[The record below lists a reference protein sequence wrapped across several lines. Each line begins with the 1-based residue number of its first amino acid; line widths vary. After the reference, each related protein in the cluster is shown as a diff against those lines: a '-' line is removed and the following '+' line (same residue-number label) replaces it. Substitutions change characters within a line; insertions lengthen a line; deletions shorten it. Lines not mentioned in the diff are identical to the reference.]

1 MIIECPACNSR
12 YRIREDK
19 LPTEGGNIKCPNCA
33 HVFFV
38 NRPGGADPTAT
49 QAGRPA
55 ALDTEAK
62 PVSTEDATSAPRET
76 SGESAAVQRWKL
88 RNSVGLVY
96 DFPSIEQL
104 RRWLAARDTFDGL
117 TVSPDGGATWS
128 EVDETEAL
136 EGVKPTGRKPV
147 ASMPSTATRSGTF
160 QAPSRGP
167 SGSFSIATADDM
179 RREAKARVE
188 AKRTKRPEPGSASES
203 ESKRFELVK
212 PPSNAQEERASKVL
226 LILALLILPVV
237 AGIALHAAGVIDLSD
252 YGILPNTDPPVAT
265 APIEQPTDSEEAP
278 APRVEL
284 SAEQQRSMLVSQAS
298 NAIARG
304 DSAQAIDYL
313 EAAVGMDDSARELH
327 CQLAALYEQVQ
338 RTADADS
345 ARARCNGE
353 DAALAPQDGS
363 GVPADPTD
371 GSGAPSTP

>member
-55 ALDTEAK
+55 APEQDAAATAESTDAVLEA
-62 PVSTEDATSAPRET
+62 SGDAP
-76 SGESAAVQRWKL
+76 AVERWKL

-96 DFPSIEQL
+96 DFPSVEQL
-104 RRWLAARDTFDGL
+104 RKWLAARDTFDGL
-117 TVSPDGGATWS
+117 TVSSDAGATWT
-128 EVDETEAL
+128 EVENAAAL

-147 ASMPSTATRSGTF
+147 ASMPSTATRTGSF
-160 QAPSRGP
+160 QTPNRGP

-188 AKRTKRPEPGSASES
+188 AKRSKRPEPGPVSET

-237 AGIALHAAGVIDLSD
+237 AAIALHAAGVIDLAD
-252 YGILPNTDPPVAT
+252 YGILPDTDPPAI
-265 APIEQPTDSEEAP
+265 AAP
-278 APRVEL
+278 AVEADDEQDAPAQRVEL
-284 SAEQQRSMLVSQAS
+284 SAEQQHSMLVTQAS

-304 DSAQAIDYL
+304 DSGQAIEYL

-327 CQLAALYEQVQ
+327 CQLAALYEEVQ
-338 RTADADS
+338 RTADAES

-353 DAALAPQDGS
+353 DAAEAPQEGS
-363 GVPADPTD
+363 GVPAAPAD
-371 GSGAPSTP
+371 GSGAPNAP